1 MDRFDC
7 MMLMLPFVSIYMQ
20 EIVKGHLNSFSTVIF
35 YFMKLSKTEQLQLL
49 EKLQSIAKS

>member
-1 MDRFDC
+1 

-49 EKLQSIAKS
+49 EKLQAIVKG